1 MKYLIKLQNIFGDI
15 CCVHKPGCWAWS
27 RRALVPR
34 QAPPPPLHTS
44 TPLKQSHLVIL
55 FSFLHWLIFFF
66 PLWQQLHQPWPH
78 WYRISEWIIQVI
90 NVHRWLGGRGFFR
103 RIRSSQILSNT
114 LGAGMIL
121 WGWFITGVFNML
133 NAENGPKTNDKS
145 FYKTSQE
152 LRNCPI

>member
-1 MKYLIKLQNIFGDI
+1 MTDFWQIFGENIFPVIFLRFCTSQNWNDQIWIKIEQNISHYFSKFLKSLI
-15 CCVHKPGCWAWS
+15 VLWGCI
-27 RRALVPR
+27 V
-34 QAPPPPLHTS
+34 
-44 TPLKQSHLVIL
+44 
-55 FSFLHWLIFFF
+55 HWLIFFF

-78 WYRISEWIIQVI
+78 WYRISEWISQVI